1 MSARK
6 KNRKK
11 KQQDGDEGNDTP
23 VIEFEDHRSS
33 MKNSGEGDREVEEA
47 PGAGADGTDDA
58 GAREA
63 GAEPGEVGSAE
74 ILDQLQRLQAEF
86 DNYRKRILRER
97 SESWDRAK
105 GDLLL
110 GLLPFLDDVAR
121 IADWD
126 ESSADAK
133 PLLEG
138 MKLSVAKLMG
148 ILREAG
154 FEPIDALGKPFDPN
168 VHEALLTEPVE
179 DPARDDTVGEVLVA
193 GYLFKGM
200 LLRPA
205 RVKVLKHVGEAD
217 AGEADAGEMD
227 AGEAPPGVQG
237 DADGEAEENAS

>member
-33 MKNSGEGDREVEEA
+33 MKNSGEGDRDVEEGPEA
-47 PGAGADGTDDA
+47 RADETDDA
-58 GAREA
+58 AGAEEA
-63 GAEPGEVGSAE
+63 GREPGEVGSTE

-168 VHEALLTEPVE
+168 VHEALLTEPVD

-217 AGEADAGEMD
+217 AGEADAGE
-227 AGEAPPGVQG
+227 APPGVQG